1 MKYVEHIYWCVSFS
15 SLRRLF
21 MLFGLD
27 SGISRKDE
35 KESDEEEKNEK
46 RKDDSEERKPERQE
60 EPTP

>member
-1 MKYVEHIYWCVSFS
+1 MLSTYIGVLVLAHCADCSC
-15 SLRRLF
+15 SLAWIL
-21 MLFGLD
+21 G
-27 SGISRKDE
+27 SRKDE